1 MVLVLACLLAC
12 LLVNPCVRLLYA
24 CWRSLVCVCML
35 APRLLLACLIAS
47 ACLLCFTP
55 YDCVPVHVH
64 AQTQVELDRKAVLVF
79 SGSAEHTASPSSI
92 AKSIKASITTSMAM
106 STHGSSISLGLLG
119 CGSRINVSSVTD
131 LHGPCRTVG
140 GLYRCYHSSAR
151 KSS

>member
-1 MVLVLACLLAC
+1 MMNGACACLLAYLLAC

-35 APRLLLACLIAS
+35 VPRLLLACLIAS
-47 ACLLCFTP
+47 ACLLCFTH

-92 AKSIKASITTSMAM
+92 AKSIKASITTSMTM
-106 STHGSSISLGLLG
+106 STHGSSISRAIVVWIENKRV
-119 CGSRINVSSVTD
+119 CCYRPARTFSGSKGSLMVEGV
-131 LHGPCRTVG
+131 
-140 GLYRCYHSSAR
+140 
-151 KSS
+151 